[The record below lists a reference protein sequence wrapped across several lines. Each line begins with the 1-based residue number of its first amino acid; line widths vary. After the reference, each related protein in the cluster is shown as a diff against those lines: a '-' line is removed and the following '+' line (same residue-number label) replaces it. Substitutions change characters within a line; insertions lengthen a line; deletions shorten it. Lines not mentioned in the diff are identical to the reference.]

1 MLRSEEQIH
10 AQKLWEHLDN
20 LAENNPEEYKKFIE
34 AQMKNGVN
42 AFKEENT
49 DKRNKDNKNDND
61 YSSTAT
67 AQGEVFNFTKDEVIL
82 NKIFNNKK
90 ENIKSQPSICLRF
103 KILKFIETKPENKKE
118 DIIIKSSQMASD
130 SINEVQKI
138 IFSLQFTS
146 DALSNKIIQDPKV
159 YLNIVYSEEFYQP
172 INSLNKPENNI
183 DKWNYIPT
191 SFRPSGI
198 KKSLRGIKCLIYDC
212 LIHSSVSKAMST
224 DDKSKSQILS
234 YISRKFNIFLNCYC
248 ELYLKNV
255 KIVENHK
262 YKGLTA
268 LPQIWNIDS
277 KGESI
282 SNKEISQPKKENKE
296 SKEEI
301 KFKNFHEENKIK
313 IPSISENYPGTETF
327 YNKPKENTKLTV
339 KPKEEKKV
347 LIQEV
352 TSKPEIKLESKRIL
366 DLEKMELVFSF
377 CSFNNISMNDID
389 LQISKY
395 ELKVLIENM
404 DVLSYKPIY
413 YNFEGKFEL
422 DDEYCEAKF
431 NAKEKQLKIIIKK
444 INK

>member
-1 MLRSEEQIH
+1 MLKSEEQIH

-34 AQMKNGVN
+34 AQMKNGID
-42 AFKEENT
+42 AIKTENT
-49 DKRNKDNKNDND
+49 DKKNYGNKNANN
-61 YSSTAT
+61 SV
-67 AQGEVFNFTKDEVIL
+67 QGEVFNFTKDEVML
-82 NKIFNNKK
+82 NKLFNNKK

-103 KILKFIETKPENKKE
+103 KILKFIETKPESKME
-118 DIIIKSSQMASD
+118 DIIIKSNQVSSD
-130 SINEVQKI
+130 INEVQKI
-138 IFSLQFTS
+138 VFSLQFTS

-159 YLNIVYSEEFYQP
+159 YLNVVYSEDFYQP
-172 INSLNKPENNI
+172 INSLNKPENSI
-183 DKWNYIPT
+183 EKWNYIPT

-212 LIHSSVSKAMST
+212 LIHTSVAKALNT
-224 DDKSKSQILS
+224 DDKTKSQILS

-255 KIVENHK
+255 KILENHK

-268 LPQIWNIDS
+268 LPHIWNIDS
-277 KGESI
+277 KGDSI
-282 SNKEISQPKKENKE
+282 SIKETSQPKKEDKD

-313 IPSISENYPGTETF
+313 IPSISENYPGTDTF
-327 YNKPKENTKLTV
+327 YNKPKENNKSSTTKT
-339 KPKEEKKV
+339 KEEKKV

-377 CSFNNISMNDID
+377 SSFNNITMNDID
-389 LQISKY
+389 LQISKN

-404 DVLSYKPIY
+404 DVKSYKPIY
-413 YNFEGKFEL
+413 FNFEGKFEL
-422 DDEYCEAKF
+422 DDDYCEAKF
-431 NAKEKQLKIIIKK
+431 NPKDKQLKIIIKK
-444 INK
+444 IN